1 MRTIV
6 KGSEPPSL
14 MAHRKKKYCDYD
26 NYPNKDV
33 LRHALVTQQR
43 GLCCYCM
50 GRIRN
55 DPTTMKI
62 EHWHCQSRYPGEAL
76 DYRNLLAACPG
87 GQGKPRHLQHCD
99 TRKSDQDLCW
109 NPANPRHH
117 IETRLRYEADGTIRS
132 DEEEFDRQLNEVL
145 NLNLPFLK
153 NNRKSVLDAILT
165 WWLHEKAKLRG
176 PDPRVRFERERDRR
190 TNGTGELEPYCQ
202 VAVWWLEQRIGSVR
216 A

>member
-153 NNRKSVLDAILT
+153 NNRKSVLDAVMEENEEFRELVT
-165 WWLHEKAKLRG
+165 RLEDAYDMEQSGDEELLRQLIESIDLDG
-176 PDPRVRFERERDRR
+176 DD
-190 TNGTGELEPYCQ
+190 GGDGE
-202 VAVWWLEQRIGSVR
+202 
-216 A
+216 